1 MSEVARHQSDS
12 GFYYASGTRNG
23 GGGNAHAHA
32 IADANFTENQSQTTT
47 EIHDQTPDAL
57 LAYEL
62 NQLSFQERNTIN
74 EEVHGVHNSY
84 PEETPKL
91 LHDSLIQLEQEIQ
104 KIKHKPAYELAQ
116 EKYGISNSNT
126 NTNTTLNPNPT
137 GKHGGGTYV
146 NTDTFRLIF
155 LRCEIFNTKKAAVRI
170 IAFLE
175 LSYEFCGEF
184 SLYRTILLSDFD
196 SKGLKLLKTGVVQIL
211 PGRDRSGRRV
221 MGNFSGDFNPKQH
234 ELHDRV
240 SLLTTVLFVLRFR
253 FCTFVRTRK
262 QPRKTDGDIHGVS
275 QSVRMDGCPKELD
288 MPDNREKPK
297 LKIET
302 VSFSFISVLYKLTH
316 HIIIPYFPL

>member
-23 GGGNAHAHA
+23 GDGNANAHAHA

-62 NQLSFQERNTIN
+62 NQLSFHERNTIN

-104 KIKHKPAYELAQ
+104 KIKHKPAFELAQ
-116 EKYGISNSNT
+116 EKYGLNSNSNSNSNT
-126 NTNTTLNPNPT
+126 NAISNTNTNLNPNPT
-137 GKHGGGTYV
+137 GKIGGGTYV

-253 FCTFVRTRK
+253 FCMLVLYCTVLYCSGHSFVRK
-262 QPRKTDGDIHGVS
+262 K
-275 QSVRMDGCPKELD
+275 
-288 MPDNREKPK
+288 
-297 LKIET
+297 
-302 VSFSFISVLYKLTH
+302 
-316 HIIIPYFPL
+316 

>member
-1 MSEVARHQSDS
+1 MMSEVARHQSNS

-23 GGGNAHAHA
+23 GGNANAHAHA

-62 NQLSFQERNTIN
+62 NQLSFHERNTIN

-104 KIKHKPAYELAQ
+104 KIKHKPAFELAQ
-116 EKYGISNSNT
+116 EKYGISNTNTNATAISNANSNT
-126 NTNTTLNPNPT
+126 NLNPNPT
-137 GKHGGGTYV
+137 GKIGGGTYV
-146 NTDTFRLIF
+146 NTETFRLIF

-240 SLLTTVLFVLRFR
+240 SLLTTVLYCTVLF
-253 FCTFVRTRK
+253 
-262 QPRKTDGDIHGVS
+262 GSLVS
-275 QSVRMDGCPKELD
+275 
-288 MPDNREKPK
+288 
-297 LKIET
+297 
-302 VSFSFISVLYKLTH
+302 
-316 HIIIPYFPL
+316 